1 MKLPG
6 GLRIT
11 APHPGAA
18 ARGVVLAVLGVT
30 LFVVV
35 LDGWL
40 LRRHL
45 SADYLAFY
53 TGPLVPRMLA
63 MSLLACI
70 EELKFRLLLMTAL
83 VALASLVRRKPPA
96 CWFVAIIVAAQFANV
111 WALVLADPLY
121 ASLRYWAV
129 GCVWG
134 WLYWRHGWLAALV
147 GHGAV
152 HLMLDPALLLAL
164 G

>member
-11 APHPGAA
+11 APQPGAA
-18 ARGVVLAVLGVT
+18 GRAVALAVLGVT
-30 LFVVV
+30 IFVVL

-40 LRRHL
+40 FRRHL
-45 SADYLAFY
+45 PAGYVAFY
-53 TGPLVPRMLA
+53 TGPLVPRIFV
-63 MSLLACI
+63 MSLLACV

-83 VALASLVRRKPPA
+83 VALAALVRRKPPA
-96 CWFVAIIVAAQFANV
+96 AWFVAIILAAQFANV
-111 WALVLADPLY
+111 WTLVLGDPLY

-134 WLYWRHGWLAALV
+134 WLYWRHGWLSALV
-147 GHGAV
+147 GHGTAHV
-152 HLMLDPALLLAL
+152 LLDPALLWAL
-164 G
+164 R